1 MRRLAALA
9 ASLLSVLLIGGVGA
23 PVAAQAPPGA
33 TVVAAAAREPVPTQ
47 WWYEAMGLDEAHRYV
62 TGKGV
67 KVAVI
72 DTALDT
78 SVPELRGA
86 KISFATDCYDKQ
98 RSRPVKGMT
107 SDHGTAMTV
116 AIVGQGNGGALGVA
130 PDAEVRFYPIDL
142 DPRQP
147 ILECDAVLI
156 AKQIYKAVDEGA
168 DVISMSLGAGDQAEA
183 LAYARERGVVV
194 VMAAG
199 ARTED
204 STAMALPAGQH
215 GSFAVLAN
223 GSDGRPWTENPVGLA
238 DLDAWPTIAAP
249 GIELPLGGVVEG
261 RGWVPGAARTG
272 TSGATALTAGTFAL
286 LKSRWPEATGNQLV
300 QTVIHQ
306 VSGNDSGD
314 LSYSMKM
321 GYGRLAVNRALETDP
336 TGYPDEYPLLKK
348 NPNAVVEAYPASVY
362 QDPAAEKS
370 APDDDGQTAGSSSAS
385 GGSEATDPGGSAE
398 GGVPVWAI
406 VGGATLLLALA
417 GAAVA
422 WRRSRGAAASPTSTS
437 TTSTTQTTPSAPTR
451 G

>member
-1 MRRLAALA
+1 MRRPAALA
-9 ASLLSVLLIGGVGA
+9 ASLLSVLLVVGA
-23 PVAAQAPPGA
+23 GTPVAAQATPGT
-33 TVVAAAAREPVPTQ
+33 TVVAAAGREPAPNQ
-47 WWYEAMGLDEAHRYV
+47 WWYQAMGLDEAHRYV

-86 KISFATDCYDKQ
+86 KISFGTDCYDKKK
-98 RSRPVKGMT
+98 SKPVKGMA

-130 PDAEVRFYPIDL
+130 PDAEVRFYPIDI
-142 DPRQP
+142 DPEQP
-147 ILECDAVLI
+147 IFECDSVLI
-156 AKQIYKAVDEGA
+156 AKQIRKAVDEGA
-168 DVISMSLGAGDQAEA
+168 DIISMSLGAGDQTEA
-183 LAYARERGVVV
+183 LAYARKRGVVV

-199 ARTED
+199 ARTGD
-204 STAMALPAGQH
+204 SDAMALPAGLH

-249 GIELPLGGVVEG
+249 GIETPLGGVVEG

-314 LSYSMKM
+314 LSYSMKT
-321 GYGRLAVNRALETDP
+321 GYGRIAVLRALETDP
-336 TGYPDEYPLLKK
+336 TGYPDEYPLLQE
-348 NPNAVVEAYPASVY
+348 NPNAVVKAYPASVY

-370 APDDDGQTAGSSSAS
+370 ASDDDDQTAGSSSAS
-385 GGSEATDPGGSAE
+385 GGSEATDPGGSTD
-398 GGVPVWAI
+398 GGVPVWTI
-406 VGGATLLLALA
+406 IGGATLLLALA

-422 WRRSRGAAASPTSTS
+422 WRRSRGASASPTS